1 MALSSPRVRT
11 WSPGGIPKRLL
22 LLGLAAAVGLGG
34 AYVAIAGNPLARG
47 QDVPVYQTSAVTQ
60 GNVQVTVAAT
70 GPVVNPQ
77 SVPLTFKS
85 SGKLSEIDVAVGQA
99 VSVGQTLARLD
110 PTDLDIAVQQAQASL

>member
-34 AYVAIAGNPLARG
+34 AYVAIAGHPLARG
-47 QDVPVYQTSAVTQ
+47 EQAPVYQTTPVTQ
-60 GNVQVTVAAT
+60 GNVQMTVAAT
-70 GPVVNPQ
+70 GPIVNAA

-85 SGKLSEIDVAVGQA
+85 SGKLAEIDVAVGQS
-99 VSVGQTLARLD
+99 VSAGQTLARLD
-110 PTDLDIAVQQAQASL
+110 TTDLQIAVAQAQAQL